1 MGEDSEGMVESTSKL
16 RSQVK
21 ALTGGFDIMKDR
33 NTFKSTYDIITGLG
47 EAYQKMTDSSRASL
61 LELIAG
67 KNRGNAVAAALNNVE
82 EIKRAF
88 EIAENAEGSA
98 MKEYDTYLNHVEAS
112 RQKLQAS
119 YQAFSTTVLD
129 SDLLKGGYD
138 VSSGALDMVTQLVD
152 KIGSIPTV
160 VSAATAALSL
170 LENKGISNEK
180 YAPPKKNS
188 LAAETRICWELNY
201 KTNTLQRSWQRQT
214 RMYSES
220 TWGQGTRKA
229 VCWAYG
235 ESLSAKCA

>member
-1 MGEDSEGMVESTSKL
+1 MGEDTEGMVESTSKL

-33 NTFKSTYDIITGLG
+33 NTFKSTYDIIIGLG
-47 EAYQKMTDSSRASL
+47 EAYQKMSDSSRASL

-82 EIKRAF
+82 EIQRAY

-98 MKEYDTYLNHVEAS
+98 IKEYDTYLNHIEAS
-112 RQKLQAS
+112 RQRLQVS
-119 YQAFSTTVLD
+119 YQSFSSSVLD
-129 SDLLKGGYD
+129 SDLVKGTYD
-138 VSSGALDMVTQLVD
+138 VSSGALDMVTRLVD
-152 KIGSIPTV
+152 TIGSIPTV

-170 LENKGISNEK
+170 LNNKGISNEK
-180 YAPPKKNS
+180 YAPSKKNS
-188 LAAETRICWELNY
+188 LAAKTRICWELNC
-201 KTNTLQRSWQRQT
+201 KTNTLQRSWQQQT